1 MSRFCFRF
9 LWLCALCASFG
20 FGSRVFAQTPAPTP
34 TGSTFVPVSGF
45 FDFAPDTS
53 RGLIYFSRS
62 TQVLRWRK
70 SDQTWLAPVEVGGNL
85 RALDVSPDGTTLA
98 VADAQPSTLGTPGTF
113 SSRVALVDLNTL
125 AVRNILFSPRS
136 GESGTYSL
144 AFDSA
149 GNLLIAPG
157 INASQFS
164 GGAFRLW
171 NAATNQTSTLWA
183 RTPTGGINDASIAS
197 NTAIVADTSRACLS
211 FVEINSSTG
220 NWGFYSSSTGA
231 LTRFLFGSGTSG
243 GNYPGDTPFGVA
255 SDSGSRFY
263 LPTAG
268 ALQVRSASGSFVG
281 RYNAT
286 NSSLGLNSSVALDS
300 TRSLLYVT
308 PSSSSKIEIRDPV
321 SFASRGFLNAGKTWS
336 QNPASSNNSLPY
348 GISQLRAASDGTLL
362 IVRVIDGVRVFAL
375 ENGLPAS
382 PLVVTNA
389 LNTPEDVP
397 VAFTLDS
404 PSFPGAAPPYDIARR
419 PLHGTLTGIGPNY
432 TYSPALNYNGP
443 DSFAIAVHSNVN
455 TSYTIQE
462 VAVTVS
468 PVNDAPVAIAAS
480 TSNHIGETR
489 RVAVYFRD
497 IDLGQDVFSDPNFTY
512 EIVTPPAHGT
522 LVRYPA
528 TRFPIYD
535 YTPQPG
541 YAGDDSFTFR
551 GFDGQA
557 YSNTATFS
565 IKNIGPIPV
574 GRDDVFSSALA
585 SSVTIPAPGVLSN
598 DTQSTISYLS
608 APSNVSNGSVVF
620 NANGSFTWTA
630 SASGPPASGV
640 VTFQYRL
647 SDGFYLGSAPLATV
661 TLQLVAPLVAQNQSL
676 STTEDTALEIT
687 LSATGATNTTFA
699 ITKLPTHGTLSGTA
713 PDLIYTPALNWN
725 GSDSFEFSAT
735 DGTRTST
742 GTVSLT
748 VSPVNDAP
756 LAYGYDDMGFEDSP
770 SRFTLGATDVDGD
783 TLSFVIT
790 SQPAHG
796 TLTATA
802 NGGEFVFTPEPNFD
816 GGTSFTWKVSDGTL
830 DSNEITTSLGFLPL
844 NDAPVAQ
851 SQSLALEE
859 DVPTSVVLGA
869 SDVDSTNL
877 SFAIT
882 TNPAHGQLSGTAP
895 NLLYTPD
902 ANWSGSDSFAFTA
915 KDASLSSP
923 PATVSITVNAANDA
937 PVAASQTVSGDED
950 ANISVTLNATDAEG
964 DTLSFAITTQP
975 SHGTLKHNGSAV
987 VYRAFDDWNGTDSF
1001 GFTASDGQST
1011 SDEAT
1016 VTVVVRAV
1024 SDVPV
1029 ARTDDFEAVEDVTL
1043 TVVSPGAL
1051 GNDASVDGKTLR
1063 AVLKSQPANGS
1074 VVLNADGSFVYT
1086 PDANWNGS
1094 DSFSY
1099 AASDGTLE
1107 SAPVTVSLAV
1117 SAVNDAPIAR
1127 ADEQSGREDAALLI
1141 KSSDLLAN
1149 DFDADGDALAI
1160 ASVSAPAH
1168 GTLVAQNGG
1177 FLYTPD
1183 ANWSGDDEFSY
1194 TLANGPTAQV
1204 SLHIAPVNDVPVA
1217 DAQSVSLDEDTSKAI
1232 VVSATDVDGD
1242 ALSFTVAT
1250 QPTNGTLSGTAPNL
1264 TYSPRANWSGTD
1276 SFTFSAS
1283 DSSGAKSSA
1292 TVSLVISPIN
1302 DAPVAS
1308 PISLSTN
1315 ANTAKSFSATGSAS
1329 DVDGD
1334 ALTFVVKTAPA
1345 NGTLSSQGSGNFVY
1359 TPRTG
1364 FVGSDAFSISA
1375 TDASG
1380 ASATIAVSI
1389 SVVSTQPNRAPSTQ
1403 GSNFVLLED
1412 GALTFNLVAFDQDGD
1427 ALTYSVVQQP
1437 QQGNVTAN
1445 GGASFRFTPPAN
1457 YFGSQTF
1464 TFQVRDAR
1472 GATSNTSTVQLQTSA
1487 VNDAPTYDLAA
1498 TSLTVAKNSN
1508 AFGQNG
1514 FARNLNVG
1522 GLPFE
1527 QGQVLTFS
1535 LQTSNTSLFD
1545 QQPGISS
1552 NGTLTFRP
1560 RSGRTGTATVTINAR
1575 DNGGT
1580 SNGGKDSAP
1589 VKTFTITIR

>member
-53 RGLIYFSRS
+53 RGLVYFSRG

-70 SDQTWLAPVEVGGNL
+70 SDQTWLSPVEVGGNL

-144 AFDSA
+144 AFDA
-149 GNLLIAPG
+149 NGNLLISPG

-183 RTPTGGINDASIAS
+183 RTPTGGINDTSIAS
-197 NTAIVADTSRACLS
+197 NTAIFADTSRACLS
-211 FVEINSSTG
+211 FVEINSPTG

-243 GNYPGDTPFGVA
+243 GNYPNDTPFGVA

-263 LPTAG
+263 FPTAG
-268 ALQVRSASGSFVG
+268 ALQVRGANGSFIG

-286 NSSLGLNSSVALDS
+286 NSSLGLNNSLALDS

-321 SFASRGFLNAGKTWS
+321 SFASRGFLNAGITWS
-336 QNPASSNNSLPY
+336 STPTSLYGAPY
-348 GISQLRAASDGTLL
+348 AISQMRAASDGTLL
-362 IVRVIDGVRVFAL
+362 VARVVDGVRLFAL

-382 PLVVTNA
+382 PLLVTNA

-397 VAFTLDS
+397 IAFTLDS
-404 PSFPGAAPPYDIARR
+404 PHRHDPGAVYSIVRQPSRGI
-419 PLHGTLTGIGPNY
+419 LSGTGPNF
-432 TYSPALNYNGP
+432 TFSPAPHFNGP
-443 DSFAIAVHSNVN
+443 DSFAIVVHSSVN

-468 PVNDAPVAIAAS
+468 PVNDAPFAIAAS
-480 TSNHIGETR
+480 TSNHTGETR

-497 IDLGQDVFSDPNFTY
+497 IDLGQDVFSDPNFAY

-535 YTPQPG
+535 YTPDPG

-551 GFDGQA
+551 GFDGQVH
-557 YSNTATFS
+557 SNTATFS

-585 SSVTIPAPGVLSN
+585 SSVTIPAPSVLSN

-608 APSNVSNGSVVF
+608 APMSVSSGSVVF
-620 NANGSFTWTA
+620 SANGSFTWTA

-647 SDGFYLGSAPLATV
+647 SDGFYQGTAPLATV

-676 STTEDTALEIT
+676 STPEDSALELS
-687 LSATGATNTTFA
+687 LSATGATNVAFA
-699 ITKLPTHGTLSGTA
+699 ITKPPTHGTLGGTA
-713 PDLIYTPALNWN
+713 PDLTYTPALNWN
-725 GSDSFEFSAT
+725 GSDSFEFSAS

-742 GTVSLT
+742 GTVSFAVT
-748 VSPVNDAP
+748 PVNDAP
-756 LAYGYDDMGFEDSP
+756 VAYGYDDMGFEDSP
-770 SRFTLGATDVDGD
+770 SRFTLSATDVDGD
-783 TLSFVIT
+783 VLSFVIT

-796 TLTATA
+796 TLSATA
-802 NGGEFVFTPEPNFD
+802 NRGEFVFTPEPNFD

-830 DSNEITTSLGFLPL
+830 DSNEISTSLGFMAL

-869 SDVDSTNL
+869 TDVDSTNL
-877 SFAIT
+877 TFTIT

-895 NLLYTPD
+895 NLTYTPD
-902 ANWSGSDSFAFTA
+902 AEWNGSDSFVFTA
-915 KDASLSSP
+915 NDGSLSSA
-923 PATVSITVNAANDA
+923 PATVSITVSAANDA

-950 ANISVTLNATDAEG
+950 TNIPVTLNATDAEG

-975 SHGTLKHNGSAV
+975 SHGTLKQNAGAV
-987 VYRAFDDWNGTDSF
+987 VYRAFDDWSGTDSF

-1024 SDVPV
+1024 SDVPI
-1029 ARTDDFEAVEDVTL
+1029 ARADAYDAVEDVVL
-1043 TVVSPGAL
+1043 TVAFPGVL
-1051 GNDASVDGKTLR
+1051 GNDASADGKTLR

-1074 VVLNADGSFVYT
+1074 VVLNADGSFNYT

-1117 SAVNDAPIAR
+1117 SAVNDAPVAR

-1149 DFDADGDALAI
+1149 DFDADGDALSI

-1168 GTLVAQNGG
+1168 GTLVAQNGD
-1177 FLYTPD
+1177 FLYTPA
-1183 ANWSGDDEFSY
+1183 ANWNGDDEFSY
-1194 TLANGPTAQV
+1194 TLTSGQTAQV
-1204 SLHIAPVNDVPVA
+1204 ALHIAPVNDAPLA
-1217 DAQSVSLDEDTSKAI
+1217 DMQSVRLDEDTSKA
-1232 VVSATDVDGD
+1232 VVLGGSDVDGD
-1242 ALSFTVAT
+1242 ALSFAVAT
-1250 QPTNGTLSGTAPNL
+1250 QPANGTLSGTAPNL
-1264 TYSPRANWSGTD
+1264 SYTPRANWSGND

-1283 DSSGAKSSA
+1283 DAFGAKSSA
-1292 TVSLVISPIN
+1292 TISLTINPVN

-1334 ALTFVVKTAPA
+1334 ALTFAVKTAPA
-1345 NGTLSSQGSGNFVY
+1345 NGTVASSGSGNFVY
-1359 TPRTG
+1359 TPRAG
-1364 FVGSDAFSISA
+1364 FVGNDAFSISA
-1375 TDASG
+1375 TEASG

-1427 ALTYSVVQQP
+1427 ALTYSVVQPP
-1437 QQGNVTAN
+1437 QQGTVTAN

-1472 GATSNTSTVQLQTSA
+1472 GATSNISTVQLQTKA
-1487 VNDAPTYDLAA
+1487 VNDVPSYDLAS
-1498 TSLTVAKNSN
+1498 TSLSVLKNSN
-1508 AFGQNG
+1508 VFGQSA

-1527 QGQVLTFS
+1527 QGQVLTFT
-1535 LQTSNTSLFD
+1535 LQNSNTSLFD

-1560 RSGRTGTATVTINAR
+1560 RSGRTGTAIVTINAR

-1580 SNGGKDSAP
+1580 SDGGKDTAP